1 MGGAGSVDPVH
12 WITIALLLLNTD
24 LHTDVRLS
32 EGWG

>member
-12 WITIALLLLNTD
+12 GITIALLLLNTD
-24 LHTDVRLS
+24 VRLS